1 MPADA
6 LDMPGGPA
14 GGPKLAEP
22 RAEGAAAANPEEG
35 ENAAQSMFRDI
46 DTTLARLENGIAVE
60 RAAMDKLLDRLTSR
74 AA

>member
-14 GGPKLAEP
+14 GGAKLAEP
-22 RAEGAAAANPEEG
+22 TVEGAAAANPEEG
-35 ENAAQSMFRDI
+35 EKAPQSMFRDI
-46 DTTLARLENGIAVE
+46 DTILARLENGIAVE